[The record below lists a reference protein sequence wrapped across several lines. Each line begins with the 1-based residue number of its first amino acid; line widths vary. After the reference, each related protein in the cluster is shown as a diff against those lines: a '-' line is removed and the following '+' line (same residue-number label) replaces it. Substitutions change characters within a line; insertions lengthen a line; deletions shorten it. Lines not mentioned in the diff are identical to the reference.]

1 LVRQTKYYKFATA
14 KSWLG
19 LSKRVIMKN
28 YKEPEIKILLIED
41 VLTTS
46 SENWWEGVPGEDDGN
61 IDE

>member
-1 LVRQTKYYKFATA
+1 M
-14 KSWLG
+14 
-19 LSKRVIMKN
+19 RVIMKN

-61 IDE
+61 IGE